1 MKFQN
6 DFSASNFNRG
16 QCDIAVCISGAF
28 SLVIIYV
35 KTLPLSVLIKLI
47 IGVIALLKARG
58 RCKPEEIF
66 TMARCDK
73 GRINRRTL

>member
-1 MKFQN
+1 M
-6 DFSASNFNRG
+6 
-16 QCDIAVCISGAF
+16 
-28 SLVIIYV
+28 IIYV
-35 KTLPLSVLIKLI
+35 KTLLLSVLIKLI
-47 IGVIALLKARG
+47 IGIIALLKAQG

>member
-1 MKFQN
+1 M
-6 DFSASNFNRG
+6 
-16 QCDIAVCISGAF
+16 
-28 SLVIIYV
+28 IYE

-47 IGVIALLKARG
+47 IGVIALLKAQG

-66 TMARCDK
+66 TVARRDK